1 MPKLSLPAE
10 LTQTQARACLGAL
23 AQGLRAAADAN
34 VVVDASALQRF
45 DSAAL
50 AVLLE
55 LRRQSLGLGK
65 TFAVAHMPT
74 RLADLATLYGIG
86 ELLTAAPALPA

>member
-1 MPKLSLPAE
+1 MLTLPAE

-23 AQGLRAAADAN
+23 AQGLRADSVAT

-55 LRRQSLGLGK
+55 LRRQSLALGK
-65 TFAVAHMPT
+65 AFAVAQMPV

-86 ELLTAAPALPA
+86 ELLAAAPERPA

>member
-1 MPKLSLPAE
+1 MMLVLPPQLTQSEAKACLRVLQLELPA
-10 LTQTQARACLGAL
+10 Q
-23 AQGLRAAADAN
+23 AAA
-34 VVVDASALQRF
+34 VVVDAGALIRF

-55 LRRQSLGLGK
+55 LRRQSMAMSK

-74 RLADLATLYGIG
+74 RLADLAALYGIG
-86 ELLTAAPALPA
+86 DLLVASVE

>member
-1 MPKLSLPAE
+1 MVLVLPLQ
-10 LTQTQARACLGAL
+10 LTQAEAKACLGAL
-23 AQGLRAAADAN
+23 LLELPAQAAA
-34 VVVDASALQRF
+34 VVVDAGALLRF

-55 LRRQSLGLGK
+55 LRRQSLALGK

-74 RLADLATLYGIG
+74 RLADLAALYGIG
-86 ELLTAAPALPA
+86 ELLTAAPAVPA

>member
-1 MPKLSLPAE
+1 MVLVLPLQ
-10 LTQTQARACLGAL
+10 LTQAEAKACLGAL
-23 AQGLRAAADAN
+23 LLELPAQADAT

-74 RLADLATLYGIG
+74 RLADLAALYGIG

>member
-1 MPKLSLPAE
+1 MVLVLPPQLTQSEAKACLRVLQLELPA
-10 LTQTQARACLGAL
+10 Q
-23 AQGLRAAADAN
+23 AAA
-34 VVVDASALQRF
+34 VVVDAGALLRF

-55 LRRQSLGLGK
+55 LRRQSMAMSK

-74 RLADLATLYGIG
+74 RLADLAALYGIG
-86 ELLTAAPALPA
+86 DLLVASVE

>member
-1 MPKLSLPAE
+1 MVLVLPLQ
-10 LTQTQARACLGAL
+10 LTQAEAKACLGAL
-23 AQGLRAAADAN
+23 LLELPAQAAA

-55 LRRQSLGLGK
+55 LRRQSLALGK

-74 RLADLATLYGIG
+74 RLADLAALYGIG
-86 ELLTAAPALPA
+86 ELLTAAPAVPA

>member
-1 MPKLSLPAE
+1 MVLVLPPQ
-10 LTQTQARACLGAL
+10 LTQSEAKACLRVLQLELL
-23 AQGLRAAADAN
+23 AQAAA
-34 VVVDASALQRF
+34 VVVDAGALIRF

-55 LRRQSLGLGK
+55 LRRQSLATAK

-74 RLADLATLYGIG
+74 RLADLAALYGIG
-86 ELLTAAPALPA
+86 DLLVASVE

>member
-1 MPKLSLPAE
+1 MVLVLPPQ
-10 LTQTQARACLGAL
+10 LTQSEAKACLRVL
-23 AQGLRAAADAN
+23 QLELQAQAAA
-34 VVVDASALQRF
+34 VVVDAGALLRF

-55 LRRQSLGLGK
+55 LRRQSMAMSR

-74 RLADLATLYGIG
+74 RLADLAALYGIG
-86 ELLTAAPALPA
+86 DLLVAATE

>member
-1 MPKLSLPAE
+1 MLSLPAE
-10 LTQTQARACLGAL
+10 LTQNQARACLDAL
-23 AQGLRAAADAN
+23 AQGLRAATGAT
-34 VVVDASALQRF
+34 VVVDASALQHF

-55 LRRQSLGLGK
+55 LRRQSLALDK
-65 TFAVAHMPT
+65 AFAVAHMPT

-86 ELLTAAPALPA
+86 ELLTATPALPA

>member
-1 MPKLSLPAE
+1 MLVLPPQLTQSEAKACLRVLQLELPA
-10 LTQTQARACLGAL
+10 Q
-23 AQGLRAAADAN
+23 AAA
-34 VVVDASALQRF
+34 VVVDAGALIRF

-55 LRRQSLGLGK
+55 LRRQSMAMSK

-74 RLADLATLYGIG
+74 RLADLAALYGIG
-86 ELLTAAPALPA
+86 DLLVASVE

>member
-1 MPKLSLPAE
+1 MVLVLPPQLTQSEAKACLRVLQLELPA
-10 LTQTQARACLGAL
+10 Q
-23 AQGLRAAADAN
+23 AAA
-34 VVVDASALQRF
+34 VVVDAGALIRF

-55 LRRQSLGLGK
+55 LRRQSMAMSK

-74 RLADLATLYGIG
+74 RLADLAALYGIG
-86 ELLTAAPALPA
+86 DLLVASVE

>member
-1 MPKLSLPAE
+1 MVLVLPPQLTQSEAKACQRVLQLELPA
-10 LTQTQARACLGAL
+10 Q
-23 AQGLRAAADAN
+23 AAA
-34 VVVDASALQRF
+34 VVVDAGALIRF

-55 LRRQSLGLGK
+55 LRRQSMAMSK

-74 RLADLATLYGIG
+74 RLADLAALYGIG
-86 ELLTAAPALPA
+86 DLLVASVE